1 VAVPDPT
8 AVLWYVRAM
17 PQGVAPAAEAS
28 GDWSASSSQAGSG
41 RSIWLV
47 FADQLTTRIF
57 FECGIVD
64 GLRDAFPERLSA
76 VFLVHEKH
84 VRPWRDRLDGID
96 VIGLA
101 ELVPEAVSTAER
113 VSRRI
118 DAALDRRIGFYPLA
132 IRHSQ
137 RHDFHKGRWA
147 PGHAYPF
154 LDSDRA
160 GRLPGWRGVESLMTR
175 WHLSSRRHV
184 PAQLLHRMRED
195 CDAIVFANPQT
206 QASTPFLAA
215 ARRLGVPAI
224 GYIASWDHPVG
235 KGVVSPYLD
244 RYVVQNETMREDLRR
259 FHGIDPT
266 RVTVTGWPQTDV
278 YYRQRSRPRYEELLG
293 RLGLP
298 TDKPVVLY
306 TGNSPHNM
314 PYEPNLVARL
324 VAWWRESGAHERFSL
339 LFRPHPYDEEARV
352 RFHAALGDPDV
363 AVQQRSWTD
372 LEDLATLL
380 QHVDCVVANAGTIML
395 EALVN
400 DRPAVCVM
408 FDEGAPEGRSWAD
421 RNVTG
426 EHYRRLLESDAFFR
440 ANDFDQLV
448 DAIGRSLAEPGE
460 LADERR
466 RVAEDVVGEVD
477 GLAGSRV
484 VAAIRGSVESAATVG
499 RSVT

>member
-1 VAVPDPT
+1 
-8 AVLWYVRAM
+8 
-17 PQGVAPAAEAS
+17 
-28 GDWSASSSQAGSG
+28 
-41 RSIWLV
+41 
-47 FADQLTTRIF
+47 
-57 FECGIVD
+57 
-64 GLRDAFPERLSA
+64 
-76 VFLVHEKH
+76 
-84 VRPWRDRLDGID
+84 

-101 ELVPEAVSTAER
+101 ELVPEAVSTTER

-132 IRHSQ
+132 IRHSE

-147 PGHAYPF
+147 PGHTYPF

-160 GRLPGWRGVESLMTR
+160 GPLPRWRGVESLMTR

-184 PAQLLHRMRED
+184 PAELLRRMRED
-195 CDAIVFANPQT
+195 CDAIVFTNPQT
-206 QASTPFLAA
+206 QASSPFLAA
-215 ARRLGVPAI
+215 ARRSGVPAI

-259 FHGIDPT
+259 YHGIDPT
-266 RVTVTGWPQTDV
+266 RVTVTGWPQTDL
-278 YYRQRSRPRYEELLG
+278 YYRQRPRSQYEELLG

-306 TGNSPHNM
+306 AGNSPHNM

-339 LFRPHPYDEEARV
+339 LFRPHPYDEEAGV
-352 RFHAALGDPDV
+352 RFRAAIDDPEA
-363 AVQQRSWTD
+363 AVQQRSWMD

-408 FDEGAPEGRSWAD
+408 FDEGAPEGRTWAD
-421 RNVTG
+421 LNLTG
-426 EHYRRLLESDAFFR
+426 VHYRKLLESEAFLR
-440 ANDFDQLV
+440 AEAFDQLV
-448 DAIGRSLAEPGE
+448 EAVESSLADPHE
-460 LADERR
+460 LESERR
-466 RVAEDVVGEVD
+466 KVAAHVVGEVD

-484 VAAIRGSVESAATVG
+484 VAAIQASIKSASPIAGSVP
-499 RSVT
+499 